1 MLSLSAIRQLSRDAA
16 VIACRQNKIPFIFE
30 QEDIDDLKAHLA
42 AGRTIQFLI
51 PLLGD
56 YLPQGWRYTDR
67 QPLFVDT
74 TGFGREDEPAMTTRA
89 FVEAL
94 EPGKGYAVIECGE
107 SQAFIREYERDDS
120 SEGNADRFLDL
131 TSDEEQEFE
140 DEFSEQPRAD
150 VEIRFEGTIC
160 LFEPH
165 TRRGKTWIHSHVAP
179 GAQWWGRS
187 LVVEHRYAKEIA
199 KAMKSAGLKLA

>member
-1 MLSLSAIRQLSRDAA
+1 MMSLAAIKRLSRDAA
-16 VIACRQNKIPFIFE
+16 VIACRHNKIPFVFE
-30 QEDIDDLKAHLA
+30 QEDIDDFKAHLA

-56 YLPQGWRYTDR
+56 YLPQGWRHTDR
-67 QPLFVDT
+67 QPFFVDT
-74 TGFGREDEPAMTTRA
+74 SGFGREDEPAMTTRA

-120 SEGNADRFLDL
+120 SLGN
-131 TSDEEQEFE
+131 E
-140 DEFSEQPRAD
+140 DEFVGMTSAEEKEFDCEFGEQPRAD

-165 TRRGKTWIHSHVAP
+165 TRRGKTWIESHVEQD
-179 GAQWWGRS
+179 AQWWGNS
-187 LVVEHRYAKEIA
+187 LVVEHGYAKEIA
-199 KAMKSAGLKLA
+199 RAMKSAGLLLA